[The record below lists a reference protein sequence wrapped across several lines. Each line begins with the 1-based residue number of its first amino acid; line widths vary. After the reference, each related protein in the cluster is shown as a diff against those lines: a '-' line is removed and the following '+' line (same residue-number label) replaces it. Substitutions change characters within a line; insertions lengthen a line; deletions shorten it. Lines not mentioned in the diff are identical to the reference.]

1 MSTHGEAPVKQQLEN
16 LLASGRQMLAV
27 AGDGDWG
34 KATELQADCQRRAHA
49 LFEQTIRVEDAAAVA
64 NVIEQLKTMHDEV
77 MRLCNHAREDSMQAI
92 GGLNQGRQA
101 VNEYSENSR

>member
-1 MSTHGEAPVKQQLEN
+1 MSTNSDMPVRRQLEH

-27 AGDGDWG
+27 AGEGDWG

-49 LFEQTIRVEDAAAVA
+49 LFEQTISVA
-64 NVIEQLKTMHDEV
+64 NAADVAEVIEQLKVMHDEV
-77 MRLCNHAREDSMQAI
+77 MRLCNTAREDSMQAI

-101 VNEYSENSR
+101 VNEYSSNSR

>member
-1 MSTHGEAPVKQQLEN
+1 MSTHAEAPVKRQLEH
-16 LLASGRQMLAV
+16 LLTSGRQMLAV

-34 KATELQADCQRRAHA
+34 KASELQADCQRRAHA

-64 NVIEQLKTMHDEV
+64 DVIEQLKALHDEV
-77 MRLCNHAREDSMQAI
+77 MRLCDAAREDSMQAI

-101 VNEYSENSR
+101 VNEYSANSR

>member
-1 MSTHGEAPVKQQLEN
+1 MSTHAEEPVKRQLEH

-49 LFEQTIRVEDAAAVA
+49 LFEQTISEADAAEVA
-64 NVIEQLKTMHDEV
+64 DVIEQLKAMHDEV

-101 VNEYSENSR
+101 VNEYSANSR

>member
-1 MSTHGEAPVKQQLEN
+1 MPAHVEEPVRRQLEQ

-49 LFEQTIRVEDAAAVA
+49 LFEQTISVEDAAAVA
-64 NVIEQLKTMHDEV
+64 DVVEQLKAMHDEV
-77 MRLCNHAREDSMQAI
+77 MRLCSLAREDSMQAI

-101 VNEYSENSR
+101 VNEYSANSG

>member
-1 MSTHGEAPVKQQLEN
+1 MPAHAEEPVRRQLEQ

-49 LFEQTIRVEDAAAVA
+49 LFEQTINVEDAAAVA
-64 NVIEQLKTMHDEV
+64 DGVEQLKAMHDEV
-77 MRLCNHAREDSMQAI
+77 MRLCSLAREDSMQAI

-101 VNEYSENSR
+101 VNEYSSNSG

>member
-1 MSTHGEAPVKQQLEN
+1 MPAHVEEPVRRQLEQ

-49 LFEQTIRVEDAAAVA
+49 LFEQTISVEDAAAVA
-64 NVIEQLKTMHDEV
+64 DVVEQLKAMHDEV
-77 MRLCNHAREDSMQAI
+77 MRLCSLAREDSMQTI

-101 VNEYSENSR
+101 VNEYSANSG

>member
-1 MSTHGEAPVKQQLEN
+1 MPAHAEEPVRRQLEQ

-49 LFEQTIRVEDAAAVA
+49 LFEQTISVEDAAAVA
-64 NVIEQLKTMHDEV
+64 DVVEQLKAMHDEV
-77 MRLCNHAREDSMQAI
+77 MRLCSLAREDSMQAI

-101 VNEYSENSR
+101 VNEYSANSG

>member
-1 MSTHGEAPVKQQLEN
+1 MSTHGEEPVRRQLEH

-27 AGDGDWG
+27 AGDGDWV

-49 LFEQTIRVEDAAAVA
+49 LFEQTISVEDAAAVA
-64 NVIEQLKTMHDEV
+64 DVVEQLKAMHDEV
-77 MRLCNHAREDSMQAI
+77 MRLCSLAREDSMQAI

-101 VNEYSENSR
+101 VNEYSANSG